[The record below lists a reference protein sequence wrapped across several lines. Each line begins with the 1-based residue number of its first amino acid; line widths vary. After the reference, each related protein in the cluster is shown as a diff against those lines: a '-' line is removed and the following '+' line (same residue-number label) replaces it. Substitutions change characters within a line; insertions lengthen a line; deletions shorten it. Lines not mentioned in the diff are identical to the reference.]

1 MRRGVLAPSC
11 AALRPPGPAGG
22 VQRLWGRPP
31 PAAAA
36 SQRPGGHAPAMQV
49 PGSGSSGAG
58 APAAGPAAMGQ
69 PAWRPELSCS
79 PVRRHRRPP
88 LEPRACGMPGPPPA
102 PCLPPAGPCVPRRPG
117 PSRRSPACPSA
128 PCRSCRRSHPRSLL
142 PPSRF
147 LPRSP
152 FTAKQSWGGHP
163 GSACSRVAPTA
174 MAAAG
179 SCLQELGAAPRRR
192 SRSAGSPVDPAE
204 RVLAVHLA
212 CRAPRC
218 RRLRTTATT
227 ARPSRSRGARS
238 RRSGW
243 MRS

>member
-69 PAWRPELSCS
+69 PAGRPELSCS

-102 PCLPPAGPCVPRRPG
+102 PCVPPAVPCLPRRSG
-117 PSRRSPACPSA
+117 PSRRPPACPSA
-128 PCRSCRRSHPRSLL
+128 PCRPCRRSHARSLA
-142 PPSRF
+142 PPLFS
-147 LPRSP
+147 LLASSP
-152 FTAKQSWGGHP
+152 FSVQSSLGRTPGGSLQP
-163 GSACSRVAPTA
+163 YTSNSDGGSRQ
-174 MAAAG
+174 
-179 SCLQELGAAPRRR
+179 L
-192 SRSAGSPVDPAE
+192 SPVT
-204 RVLAVHLA
+204 RR
-212 CRAPRC
+212 CTAPPQPFC
-218 RRLRTTATT
+218 RRQSS
-227 ARPSRSRGARS
+227 RPS
-238 RRSGW
+238 
-243 MRS
+243 